1 MLTAFPK
8 QKNIWL
14 EAAYFEKD
22 HGTAESLEALLQKA
36 VQNCPKAEVLWLMAA
51 KSKWLAVSIPSVY
64 LCISLYTFVYLC
76 IFLYIYVC
84 FRLLFIMFY
93 ISCAFNVQYNSVY
106 FCIL

>member
-64 LCISLYTFVYLC
+64 LCISLY
-76 IFLYIYVC
+76 ILYIFVC
-84 FRLLFIMFY
+84 FRLLFIVFC

-106 FCIL
+106 SCIL

>member
-51 KSKWLAVSIPSVY
+51 KSKWLAVSIP
-64 LCISLYTFVYLC
+64 
-76 IFLYIYVC
+76 LYI
-84 FRLLFIMFY
+84 F
-93 ISCAFNVQYNSVY
+93 VY
-106 FCIL
+106 FCISLCVLGCFL